1 MPSDGSPT
9 TGLRGCRPVGNTDEI
24 FPISDFPIRPN
35 DRSPTDVPLD
45 SKEGSYNLVN
55 TVLKGIGSGVVVPAA
70 QVDTPEF
77 AGQVCTVLKSLG
89 SLRRRLLRK
98 TLSKYEYDV
107 TEFNADD
114 MNVVG
119 FGGLEPNN
127 ATSCQLNLSTP
138 WQRLMHA
145 LGQQD
150 SDSGSFLLAWA
161 GVYIR
166 EINAWALYLFFDGV
180 DIHTGIGATTT
191 YSRAEFK
198 QWMEA
203 DLEMAWN
210 RSELWRMGIVQ
221 YASRSAHSRDTYM
234 FMTPSVRFGNC
245 APEQHHLAIQR
256 DFATH
261 GQEILG
267 GQEPWANRMGREIIY
282 AFWNKLQL
290 CNLDLG
296 IDLNK
301 IIQSISFKD
310 KDSHDIPLQPLPF
323 HPVDDAKHIALYRG
337 YFEYYRQQCAH
348 MRLNIGKHQFLRFR
362 ESLRNDTY
370 DPVEDPEQVLFN
382 WKSRSSIPTK
392 SGSGLNAPPPG
403 TDFCGMVVKIVE
415 HIRVANRGCY
425 RVLTDDSDHTP
436 RLVQEND
443 PRLPC
448 EMVKA
453 FIAAELRKFFALPIL
468 ETQNNLHPP
477 TLMPTGS
484 SSANDD
490 IEMEETQLSGS
501 NPSGSGDTN
510 NLNSSDAP
518 ALSSSSNSLE
528 REHAQATHSNPSQ
541 ESTNDVSKGKGK
553 ERSEGSDEPSTSE
566 SDPQWDIE
574 AILEMVQDNQ
584 GTWYRCKFAADDSR
598 GCPKESEGWAHENDL
613 SAGCDKLLE
622 DFYKSLA
629 DQNTTPSE
637 DSSCSD
643 SSDED
648 EQPRKKQKAVK
659 KDPTLKYLESLL
671 NVERLKSEVEMI
683 NTDRLTNSR
692 GSNLMLGALTSSS
705 FAPTILE
712 MCLTHNSAISMLDV
726 VVGNSASTPLEVA
739 CAQFTKI
746 STSAGAMVK
755 LAAFQRAT
763 TLLTRILR
771 WTNSRA
777 LIIIYRW
784 CTVAGPR
791 TIQGLFDLHR
801 EKGFSAFT
809 AMPTLG
815 HLVDHIVQFVFGEKI
830 TRMEKEKSRR
840 AEARKRSTR
849 AANKDTTAAT
859 PTHGKFGPIR
869 TDLNH
874 IPADLYG
881 VLAKGKK
888 NGPHIRLLDPGGG
901 LQLNLYAACQWF
913 LLDVFFRGIIM
924 PALRGLM
931 EIPDTA
937 KSHSRMDTDSAV
949 YNRAICRGAVLECLL
964 EACGDD
970 GISVRMHWMMC
981 SIVLGCPAIL
991 HRTETVLSGLRDWLE
1006 ERVEDNPTIPA
1017 LTKSLGDEIHTV
1029 LQELAAGEP
1038 HPDAIRALPPPAKTP
1053 RKTVKSKPKKDPPQ
1067 YTSPEIDTIIPAGSL
1082 PNFTLPAV
1090 IIREALNLERSLP
1103 PGAHALRCV
1112 LQGHHASQNSRRDR
1126 NLDWVNPR
1134 RQFNRYTFLFQQ
1146 NFPGVKLTGPV
1157 GLSNALSWFGTG
1169 QGSGTER
1176 FLVSLSPIGGFFA
1189 DDVATMV
1196 QNFEN
1201 IISQNVHSA
1210 EKIQFDNQKAW
1221 GNQPNPELAAQPT
1234 VRREGKRKPR
1244 AVVGH
1249 KRKRATSE
1257 NFALKEKAS
1266 LESKFGRFFAAD
1278 VQEKW
1283 ISHLGELAHKDPSTD
1298 QAPRPSWASTI
1309 RLISNLNIPAFKTGL
1324 TAMQLVNTLAFSQVV
1339 QLPSVSEMASWIADN
1354 PSLGAVTGLE
1364 FLGFQTNSRN
1374 HIQGSYICFHNYLDK
1389 YLVKEDRE
1397 TLGFHPPFSE
1407 HLLCKVPRL
1416 DKYLSADNGP
1426 RLSQIAES
1434 LGAVKWIPGENITD
1448 SRALPFP
1455 CPATRDTLET
1465 ALKAAEHP

>member
-1 MPSDGSPT
+1 MLPGPGEVGVGPADAT
-9 TGLRGCRPVGNTDEI
+9 RGL
-24 FPISDFPIRPN
+24 
-35 DRSPTDVPLD
+35 
-45 SKEGSYNLVN
+45 
-55 TVLKGIGSGVVVPAA
+55 
-70 QVDTPEF
+70 
-77 AGQVCTVLKSLG
+77 
-89 SLRRRLLRK
+89 
-98 TLSKYEYDV
+98 
-107 TEFNADD
+107 NA
-114 MNVVG
+114 V
-119 FGGLEPNN
+119 
-127 ATSCQLNLSTP
+127 
-138 WQRLMHA
+138 
-145 LGQQD
+145 
-150 SDSGSFLLAWA
+150 
-161 GVYIR
+161 
-166 EINAWALYLFFDGV
+166 
-180 DIHTGIGATTT
+180 
-191 YSRAEFK
+191 
-198 QWMEA
+198 
-203 DLEMAWN
+203 
-210 RSELWRMGIVQ
+210 
-221 YASRSAHSRDTYM
+221 
-234 FMTPSVRFGNC
+234 
-245 APEQHHLAIQR
+245 
-256 DFATH
+256 
-261 GQEILG
+261 
-267 GQEPWANRMGREIIY
+267 
-282 AFWNKLQL
+282 
-290 CNLDLG
+290 
-296 IDLNK
+296 
-301 IIQSISFKD
+301 
-310 KDSHDIPLQPLPF
+310 
-323 HPVDDAKHIALYRG
+323 
-337 YFEYYRQQCAH
+337 
-348 MRLNIGKHQFLRFR
+348 
-362 ESLRNDTY
+362 Y

-448 EMVKA
+448 AMVKA

-484 SSANDD
+484 TSANDD
-490 IEMEETQLSGS
+490 IEMEETQLLGS

-584 GTWYRCKFAADDSR
+584 V
-598 GCPKESEGWAHENDL
+598 
-613 SAGCDKLLE
+613 LE

-648 EQPRKKQKAVK
+648 ERPRKKQKVVK
-659 KDPTLKYLESLL
+659 KDPTLKVSKLSLGNMQYLESLL

-683 NTDRLTNSR
+683 NADRLTNSR

-746 STSAGAMVK
+746 STSAGEW
-755 LAAFQRAT
+755 AT

-849 AANKDTTAAT
+849 ATNKDTTAAT

-901 LQLNLYAACQWF
+901 LQLNLYAACQRC

-937 KSHSRMDTDSAV
+937 KSHSRTDTDSAV
-949 YNRAICRGAVLECLL
+949 PWLFFPVS
-964 EACGDD
+964 
-970 GISVRMHWMMC
+970 ISQADR
-981 SIVLGCPAIL
+981 LGPAIL

-1006 ERVEDNPTIPA
+1006 ERVEDDPTIPA

-1157 GLSNALSWFGTG
+1157 GLSNAFSWFGTG

-1257 NFALKEKAS
+1257 NSALKEKAS
-1266 LESKFGRFFAAD
+1266 LE
-1278 VQEKW
+1278 
-1283 ISHLGELAHKDPSTD
+1283 T
-1298 QAPRPSWASTI
+1298 
-1309 RLISNLNIPAFKTGL
+1309 FKTGL

-1364 FLGFQTNSRN
+1364 FLGFQTNSRD

-1455 CPATRDTLET
+1455 
-1465 ALKAAEHP
+1465 